1 MQVEPLNIRLPEER
15 LEDLKQRLVQTRWPD
30 EVEGAGWDY
39 GVPRQWLQQLT
50 AYWAG
55 GFDWRAIEARVNAV
69 SNYRAMVDGVGIH
82 FLHAHGSG
90 PDPLPLLLIHGWP
103 SSFVE
108 MLDILPLLTD
118 PASHGGTA
126 TDAFDVVV
134 PSLPGYGFSDKP
146 NRRGFSYG
154 DIAGRFVTLMEGL
167 GYPRFVAH
175 SHDHGA
181 AIMGRV
187 STQHRGRLIGYHT
200 TEPGIPSPHID
211 PADPGLSNAER
222 AYLAYQQ
229 EWSSE
234 DNGYAR
240 IQATRPQTL
249 AYGLTDS
256 PVGLAAWI
264 LDKWQAWTAPP
275 NGDLLQLFTMDQL
288 LANVTLYWLTETANS
303 SARAYYEGV
312 HDPNPLAPDAKITV
326 PTGVALVARQPIER
340 VPREYAERRFSDIRR
355 WVELPRGGHFLA
367 GEEPSLLAEALR
379 DFFHPL
385 REQ

>member
-1 MQVEPLNIRLPEER
+1 MQLQPLDIRIPEEQ
-15 LEDLKQRLVQTRWPD
+15 LDDLKQRLRQTRWPD
-30 EVEGAGWDY
+30 EVEGADWEY
-39 GVPRQWLQQLT
+39 GVPLDWLQQLI
-50 AYWAG
+50 AYWAED
-55 GFDWRAIEARVNAV
+55 FDWRSIEARVNAV
-69 SNYRAMVDGVGIH
+69 RNYRAIVDGVGIH
-82 FLHAHGSG
+82 FLHARGSG
-90 PDPLPLLLIHGWP
+90 PAPLPLLLVHGWP

-146 NRRGFSYG
+146 IRRGFSYG
-154 DIAGRFVTLMEGL
+154 DIADRFVKLMEGL
-167 GYPRFVAH
+167 DYSRFAAH

-187 STQHRGRLIGYHT
+187 GAQYPDRLIGYHT
-200 TEPGIPSPHID
+200 TEPGIPSPRLD
-211 PADPGLSNAER
+211 LDAPGLSGAER
-222 AYLAYQQ
+222 EYLAYQH

-249 AYGLTDS
+249 AYGLNDS

-303 SARAYYEGV
+303 SARAYYEGT
-312 HDPNPLAPDAKITV
+312 HDANPLPPDITITV
-326 PTGVALVARQPIER
+326 PTGVSLVARQPIER
-340 VPREYAERRFSDIRR
+340 VPREYAERRFTNIRQ
-355 WVELPRGGHFLA
+355 WVELPCGGHFLA
-367 GEEPSLLAEALR
+367 GEQPALLAGALR
-379 DFFHPL
+379 NFFRPL